1 MWSVPVCWRPLS
13 ADSAGSCLLLQSRG
27 EQTKASANVP
37 VFANAEGHGY
47 YRTEYEQGLR
57 DKLVKALESDLKPT
71 ERISILGDE
80 WALMRVGRLSIS
92 NYLDLAT
99 QLKGER
105 QRQVWQEVLT
115 SLEFINDKLLNDQ
128 DRDTFRQFVRN
139 LLKPAYADLAN
150 ATDPEE
156 KALRADL
163 FETLGLIGRD
173 PDVLAEA
180 RQLTQKALD
189 DPGSVD
195 SLMAPRAME
204 IAASEGDEALL
215 NQLVTKL
222 NGTSDQIL
230 RRRYLEA
237 LSHFEKP
244 ELLQKA
250 MQLGTSSAV
259 RNQDSARYL
268 SQFLEHPQTRALAWK
283 YMQSH
288 WNDVEKT
295 FTTSSGSD
303 VVFGAGHFCSEDA
316 AANVSAFFKV
326 HPVPASERT
335 LRQSIERINSC
346 ADLKKLQERNLQS
359 WLTDHGSTQS
369 AAGGN

>member
-1 MWSVPVCWRPLS
+1 
-13 ADSAGSCLLLQSRG
+13 
-27 EQTKASANVP
+27 
-37 VFANAEGHGY
+37 
-47 YRTEYEQGLR
+47 
-57 DKLVKALESDLKPT
+57 KPS

-128 DRDTFRQFVRN
+128 DRDPFRQFVRT

-150 ATDPEE
+150 AGDPEE

-173 PDVLAEA
+173 PDALAEA

-195 SLMAPRAME
+195 SLMATPAME
-204 IAASEGDEALL
+204 IAASQGDEALF
-215 NQLVTKL
+215 NEFVTKL

-230 RRRYLEA
+230 RRRYMEA

-250 MQLGTSSAV
+250 MELGTSSAI
-259 RNQDSARYL
+259 RNQDSTGYL
-268 SQFLEHPQTRALAWK
+268 SQFLQHPQTRALAWK
-283 YMQSH
+283 FIQSH

-303 VVFGAGHFCSEDA
+303 VVFAAGQFCNEDA

-326 HPVPASERT
+326 HPVPASERV
-335 LRQSIERINSC
+335 LRQSVERINSC
-346 ADLKKLQERNLQS
+346 VDLRKLQERNLQS
-359 WLTDHGSTQS
+359 WLTDNGSAQ
-369 AAGGN
+369 